1 MNSSKMEFHEMFE
14 RTYGK
19 IYLKNSDVFSDF
31 FHELELYY
39 KKGTIRLSESMD
51 TFFSILYQRMFTVIN
66 AQYNFDD
73 KYLTCVAENMQE
85 MKPFGDVPK
94 KLGMQ
99 LRRSFVATRT
109 FYKSLMRGKYS
120 TKEK

>member
-1 MNSSKMEFHEMFE
+1 MNSSKMEFHQMFE

-19 IYLKNSDVFSDF
+19 IYLKNADVFSDF
-31 FHELELYY
+31 FHELEIYY

-51 TFFSILYQRMFTVIN
+51 TFFGILYQRMFTVIN
-66 AQYNFDD
+66 AQYTFDD

-109 FYKSLMRGKYS
+109 FFKSLMRGKCS
-120 TKEK
+120 TIL